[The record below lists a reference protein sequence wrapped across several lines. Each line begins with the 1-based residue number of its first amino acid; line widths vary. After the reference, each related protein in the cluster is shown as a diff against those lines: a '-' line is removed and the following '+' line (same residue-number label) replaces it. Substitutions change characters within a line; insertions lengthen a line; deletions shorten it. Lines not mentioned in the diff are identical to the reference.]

1 MTDSQRGELRE
12 VAYSLAADMMDV
24 MTEYSGNRRGYQGL
38 MIVDQDDL
46 CEAIEKLGITRATEA
61 APSGAAQ
68 PDGWMLLR
76 DGKRVSVNNTDWW
89 AIESKDLKH
98 NGGRYEVV
106 PLYRVA
112 PSPSG
117 PGEAQ
122 AGNKIVQPC
131 GCCTYSLQARH
142 LCPEHTNMVD
152 IDV

>member
-1 MTDSQRGELRE
+1 MTDSQRGERSRLAIFAEFRRRQGTSMADDMADEIIRLR
-12 VAYSLAADMMDV
+12 AA
-24 MTEYSGNRRGYQGL
+24 L
-38 MIVDQDDL
+38 
-46 CEAIEKLGITRATEA
+46 RATEA